1 MGQGQSGM
9 TGEPLV
15 LIPPMLC
22 DARIFGPQIDGL
34 SNEYPILF
42 APTHF
47 AERMEDIAGHILRW
61 APPQFAVLGLS
72 MGGAVALELLRQAPE
87 RINRVALMNCTAQA
101 ETPESASAREPLIV
115 AARSGRFGDVIS
127 REMNPDWL
135 APGPL
140 RPAILQLVADM
151 AHNMGPDAYVCQAR
165 AMQRRRDQQRV
176 LRDVRQP
183 SVVIC
188 GQEDTL
194 YPVRRHEFMSELI
207 PYGKLE
213 VVTGAGH
220 LPTLED
226 PVAVNLILRDWM
238 RQPLVLR

>member
-1 MGQGQSGM
+1 M

-22 DARIFGPQIDGL
+22 DARVFGPQIDGL
-34 SNEYPILF
+34 SAQYPILY
-42 APTHF
+42 APTIYG
-47 AERMEDIAGHILRW
+47 ESMVDIAAHILRW
-61 APPQFAVLGLS
+61 APPTFALAGLS
-72 MGGAVALELLRQAPE
+72 MGGCVALEVLRQAPE
-87 RINRVALMNCTAQA
+87 RVNRIALMNCTAQA
-101 ETPESASAREPLIV
+101 ETPEAASAREPLIV
-115 AARSGRFGDVIS
+115 AARSGRFEDVIGQ
-127 REMNPDWL
+127 EMKADWL

-140 RPAILQLVADM
+140 RAHVMQLVTDM
-151 AHNMGPDAYVCQAR
+151 ARNMGPDAYVSQAR
-165 AMQRRRDQQRV
+165 AMQRRRDYQRV

-183 SVVIC
+183 AVVIC

-213 VVTGAGH
+213 VVANAGH
-220 LPTLED
+220 LPTLEE
-226 PVAVNLILRDWM
+226 PTAVNIILRDWM